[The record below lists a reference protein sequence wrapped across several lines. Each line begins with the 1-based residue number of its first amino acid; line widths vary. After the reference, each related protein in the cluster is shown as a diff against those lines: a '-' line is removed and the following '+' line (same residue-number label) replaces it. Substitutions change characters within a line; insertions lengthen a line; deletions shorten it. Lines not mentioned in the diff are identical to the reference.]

1 MDPQT
6 AKKELLQFRSQLLAL
21 DQEETERLATSLEEE
36 ADEETYDQHLADVG
50 TVTLDRE
57 MELSLQGNTE
67 RLLEQVDR
75 ALEKIEEGTYGL
87 CDRCGQPIEAG
98 RLQAVPYAIFCMR
111 HQRELERSPE
121 PL

>member
-1 MDPQT
+1 MDSQT
-6 AKKELLQFRSQLLAL
+6 AKQELLYFRSQLLAL
-21 DQEETERLATSLEEE
+21 DQEQSERLAISLEEE
-36 ADEETYDQHLADVG
+36 ADEETYDQHIADVG

-57 MELSLQGNTE
+57 MELSLQGNTQ

-98 RLQAVPYAIFCMR
+98 RLQAVPYATLCIR
-111 HQRELERSPE
+111 HQRELERSA
-121 PL
+121 